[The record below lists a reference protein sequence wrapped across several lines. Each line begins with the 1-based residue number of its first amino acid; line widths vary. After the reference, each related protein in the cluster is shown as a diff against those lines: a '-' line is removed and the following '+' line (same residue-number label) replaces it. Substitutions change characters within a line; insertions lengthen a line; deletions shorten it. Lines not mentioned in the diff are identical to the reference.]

1 MHYDFSFARAAFPG
15 GVLLMLLFR
24 SAPAECATESIE
36 FVGEH
41 LAEIAMDNR
50 YASLPLWAPSKA
62 ASPGWRFTAQ
72 AAVAQTNIGSL
83 AIDGPMFALVT
94 SRWINDH
101 WRLVG
106 LAFLDDLSLSGGIER
121 RPLEVNF
128 AQGLPLSLPSP
139 AEFTGLSGA
148 ARNIGL
154 GFAVR
159 RTSSLRL
166 WHSYDWTAGLIWQ
179 RVELRDYSFNFQI
192 SSGPDSAATGVLDYS
207 ADYSFITP
215 FFGIAWPRERGNWTL
230 TPHLQAAIPLPRRG
244 FVGRISGSG
253 YDLRGDTSLNGGKPF
268 GDPSLTIGLDFTYR
282 PWNLT
287 VDVGSAISQAVLEPL
302 IHEGVDR
309 NWLISATWHPE

>member
-1 MHYDFSFARAAFPG
+1 MHSELLFGRAAFHG
-15 GVLLMLLFR
+15 GLLLLLFHA
-24 SAPAECATESIE
+24 APAECATESIE

-50 YASLPLWAPSKA
+50 FASLPLWAPDVA
-62 ASPGWRFTAQ
+62 ASHGWRFTAQ
-72 AAVAQTNIGSL
+72 AAVAQTDIDSL
-83 AIDGPMFALVT
+83 AIDGPMFSLGAT
-94 SRWINDH
+94 RWINDD

-106 LAFLDDLSLSGGIER
+106 LAFLDDLSLSVGIER

-128 AQGLPLSLPSP
+128 TQGVPLSLPAP

-166 WHSYDWTAGLIWQ
+166 WHSYEWTAGVIWQ
-179 RVELRDYSFNFQI
+179 RVKLRDYSFNFQI
-192 SSGPDSAATGVLDYS
+192 LSGPDSDATGVIDYS
-207 ADYSFITP
+207 ANYSFITP
-215 FFGIAWPRERGNWTL
+215 FFGIAWPREHGNWTL
-230 TPHLQAAIPLPRRG
+230 TPHLQAAVPLPRQG

-253 YDLRGDTSLNGGKPF
+253 YDLRGDTSVNSDKPF

-287 VDVGSAISQAVLEPL
+287 VDVGSAVSQAVLEPL
-302 IHEGVDR
+302 IHEGVNR
-309 NWLISATWHPE
+309 NWLISASWSF